1 MKQVLKSGG
10 QLFARRQKIMSP
22 IRQNMQNRL
31 VVLGD
36 KLVTRKRLVIETI
49 VGQLKNISM
58 IEHRRH
64 RSTTNFIVNLF
75 AELFAYTWQAKKPTR
90 HLPDK
95 DVASL
100 PTLI

>member
-31 VVLGD
+31 VVLED
-36 KLVTRKRLVIETI
+36 KLLTRMRFVIETI
-49 VGQLKNISM
+49 VDHLKNISQ
-58 IEHRRH
+58 IVHTLHRD
-64 RSTTNFIVNLF
+64 TTHTIVNLVT
-75 AELFAYTWQAKKPTR
+75 ELVAYTWQAKKPTR